1 MIDRSQLGVVTNC
14 WQHQISGSQ
23 PLEDL
28 IARAID
34 DFGFQHFELRQGS
47 LGAFEDSNRVPQAS
61 LLRNLAHRFPQTHF
75 DLAVELPVFSAP
87 IDRDDDRLKQFV
99 DAAGFCAHLRVVDL
113 MPLHQSSLSDDW
125 LEMVAANLCGLAS
138 DLRDGVLSV
147 EHSFQPWS
155 LFWPAIERVRQE
167 AGSSVRLCFDPTNLW
182 LTDDGAEA
190 VQITSQV
197 PIESLSMVH
206 LKQRSGSTPLTRFDS
221 GDVDWPP
228 LLTSLLDRNY
238 DGPFLFEIAPSES
251 VWSEL
256 AASVDYLDKL
266 LAGIKR

>member
-14 WQHQISGSQ
+14 WQHQLADGQ

-28 IARAID
+28 IARAIN
-34 DFGFQHFELRQGS
+34 DFGFQYFELRQGS
-47 LGAFEDSNRVPQAS
+47 LGAFEDSDRVPQAS
-61 LLRNLAHRFPQTHF
+61 LLRNLAHRFPQAHF

-87 IDRDDDRLKQFV
+87 FDRDDVRLKQSV

-113 MPLHQSSLSDDW
+113 MALHQPSLSDNW
-125 LEMVAANLCGLAS
+125 LEMVATNLGGLAS
-138 DLRDGVLSV
+138 DLQGGVLSV
-147 EHSFQPWS
+147 EHSCQPWS

-167 AGSSVRLCFDPTNLW
+167 SGSNVRLCFDPTNLW
-182 LTDDGAEA
+182 LTDDGADA
-190 VQITSQV
+190 VQITDQV
-197 PIESLSMVH
+197 PVESLSMVH
-206 LKQRSGSTPLTRFDS
+206 LKQRSGSTPLTSFAS

-228 LLTSLLDRNY
+228 LLTSLLDRSY

-256 AASVDYLDKL
+256 TASVDYLEKL
-266 LAGIKR
+266 VAGSE